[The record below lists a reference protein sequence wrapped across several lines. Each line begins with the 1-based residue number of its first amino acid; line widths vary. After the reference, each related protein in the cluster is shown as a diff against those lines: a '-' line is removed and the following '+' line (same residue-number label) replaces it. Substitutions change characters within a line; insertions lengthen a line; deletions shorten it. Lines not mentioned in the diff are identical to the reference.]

1 MEQIF
6 PKTLCH
12 YWVSQL
18 QSFFEEKKKLNK
30 FKTNFS
36 SWQKSFG
43 LKNSNKIPQPP
54 FLNPPY
60 DIYHT
65 SIPLKL
71 IKPHFRPVLEPFLPQ
86 NKNFVKI
93 IYDTVTSCKVGKIQC
108 ISLDSGPFLP
118 KNLGERF
125 FLKISLSYFKH
136 FRYCNFMQKIRKVLC
151 IDFS

>member
-1 MEQIF
+1 MAKEFWFEKLKQDSSTPI
-6 PKTLCH
+6 PK
-12 YWVSQL
+12 
-18 QSFFEEKKKLNK
+18 
-30 FKTNFS
+30 
-36 SWQKSFG
+36 
-43 LKNSNKIPQPP
+43 
-54 FLNPPY
+54 PPY

-71 IKPHFRPVLEPFLPQ
+71 IKSHFRPILEPFLPQ

-93 IYDTVTSCKVGKIQC
+93 IYGTVTSCKVGKIQC

-136 FRYCNFMQKIRKVLC
+136 FRYCNFMQKIRKVPC